1 MVDGPSGAS
10 IAVCSG
16 AAPDRQGHR
25 FVPHARR
32 LAVALVA
39 LLGLVVTVLGAW
51 LAFTLGTSGMAR
63 FTATASEPLVIGP
76 STLNRVA
83 VPVTV
88 SATSRGG
95 PVFLG
100 VASPQDAA
108 ELISGARHQQVVVA
122 EFPARTLR
130 LATSGDATLAD
141 PTNLPLWRT
150 TGRDTLVVSQDNAP
164 ESVVI
169 YPGSVGPV
177 DVTLTWT
184 RNAWFLQSV
193 VVLIAGLVV
202 LALAAGWL
210 WRSTRSRAGRQQ
222 GRAPRTSG
230 RRSDLEAQA

>member
-1 MVDGPSGAS
+1 MVDRPSGAS

-51 LAFTLGTSGMAR
+51 LAFTLGTSGTAR

-76 STLNRVA
+76 STLDRVA
-83 VPVTV
+83 VPVRV
-88 SATSRGG
+88 SATSKRG

-100 VASPQDAA
+100 VSSPQDASDLVGSA
-108 ELISGARHQQVVVA
+108 THQQ
-122 EFPARTLR
+122 
-130 LATSGDATLAD
+130 
-141 PTNLPLWRT
+141 
-150 TGRDTLVVSQDNAP
+150 
-164 ESVVI
+164 
-169 YPGSVGPV
+169 
-177 DVTLTWT
+177 
-184 RNAWFLQSV
+184 
-193 VVLIAGLVV
+193 VV

-210 WRSTRSRAGRQQ
+210 WRCTRARAARQQ

-230 RRSDLEAQA
+230 RRSDLEAHA